1 MRALIIIFLFSIDS
15 VLAQNVKEN
24 IFGFATSNTFTYCD
38 VIDTSFL
45 HKVIEL
51 QPKLLRFPGGA
62 VGNFYHYGKK
72 GYGFDFYEID
82 RYHDGKFP
90 KRSRGLENSRK
101 KKNQHQDY
109 IEDFIILVKKTNSKA
124 VLVANMFVDNDD
136 ILLMIKK
143 LIDNNIEVAGVEL
156 GSELSNRSYF
166 NKGYTIDEYIIAA
179 KKCSAK
185 IKEKYPNLKT
195 AIVAAPLGKRKG
207 HRHNIWNDKLA
218 KLNFYDAIITHS
230 YAKVT
235 KGKDRY
241 GQMISEEKEGANMLE
256 AFEIYKNRAI
266 DYLENQYPKEITQY
280 KGIFKKPIWV
290 TEWNLQMSKT
300 TGNTLLQS
308 LFVASY
314 ILELLSN
321 PDLSS
326 IELTTYHNLGGR
338 DLSGSIF
345 GNINEEIEIHST
357 YYPFMLIGKIFEN
370 DIVSVIK
377 EGEDEFF
384 RYRCYNNNKVKVLEY
399 IVDWSNNKFYCI
411 YDINPFSSSCIIY
424 ESNNLNDVANKN
436 GILKLDKII
445 TVE

>member
-1 MRALIIIFLFSIDS
+1 
-15 VLAQNVKEN
+15 
-24 IFGFATSNTFTYCD
+24 
-38 VIDTSFL
+38 
-45 HKVIEL
+45 
-51 QPKLLRFPGGA
+51 
-62 VGNFYHYGKK
+62 
-72 GYGFDFYEID
+72 
-82 RYHDGKFP
+82 
-90 KRSRGLENSRK
+90 
-101 KKNQHQDY
+101 
-109 IEDFIILVKKTNSKA
+109 
-124 VLVANMFVDNDD
+124 
-136 ILLMIKK
+136 
-143 LIDNNIEVAGVEL
+143 
-156 GSELSNRSYF
+156 
-166 NKGYTIDEYIIAA
+166 
-179 KKCSAK
+179 
-185 IKEKYPNLKT
+185 
-195 AIVAAPLGKRKG
+195 
-207 HRHNIWNDKLA
+207 
-218 KLNFYDAIITHS
+218 
-230 YAKVT
+230 
-235 KGKDRY
+235 
-241 GQMISEEKEGANMLE
+241 MISEEKEGANMLE

-384 RYRCYNNNKVKVLEY
+384 SYRCYNNNKVKVLEY

-411 YDINPFSSSCIIY
+411 YDINSFSSSCIIY